1 MKEATTTPTT
11 SSQVYFSPVQVSD
24 LSVIRELYRKRQQS
38 VQAPA
43 GSSPA
48 RDLLTADFG
57 CPLYIARSQEKVI
70 GYSYVCISES
80 GEILFDAVID
90 TAYTGL
96 QWEHQLIALSKKQY
110 KGNTLFAN
118 PKKQKEANERLVNW
132 LNGCL

>member
-1 MKEATTTPTT
+1 MKAANTTPTT

-24 LSVIRELYRKRQQS
+24 LGVIRELYRKQQQFIQ
-38 VQAPA
+38 VPA
-43 GSSPA
+43 GTSSG

-57 CPLYIARSQEKVI
+57 CPLYIARSREKVI
-70 GYSYVCISES
+70 GYSYISISES
-80 GEILFDAVID
+80 GEASFNAVVD

-96 QWEHQLIALSKKQY
+96 QWEYQLIALSRRQY
-110 KGNTLFAN
+110 RGNTLFTN